1 MKKVETF
8 YFTFGFGQ
16 FLLNGESASNCYVA
30 IEADSMGEA
39 REKMVE
45 VYGLQWAFSYRE
57 EDKAKCIDRY
67 NTRQVPF
74 GS

>member
-1 MKKVETF
+1 MKTF
-8 YFTFGFGQ
+8 YFTFGFDQ
-16 FLLNGESASNCYVA
+16 FLLDGESAANCYVA

-39 REKMVE
+39 RVKMVE
-45 VYGLQWAFSYRE
+45 MYGYQWAFSYRE
-57 EDKAKCIDRY
+57 EDKAECIDKY